1 MVTLMDGGMGREL
14 ARRGVSTRTGLWSAQ
29 ALIDAPD
36 VVVDTHK
43 DFIAAGAG
51 IITTNSYSCVPS
63 YLGKV
68 DQADRYLELAA
79 LSGKLARRAVEESA
93 AEVRIAGGIPPLS
106 ESYRPDMVL
115 DDDVARPIY
124 AALAE
129 ALEPHVDLLLCE
141 TMSSIRESRNAATEA
156 KAASNGKPVFVS
168 WTLKEEPGA
177 GLRSGESVA
186 DAFSAVSDLD
196 LDGYLF
202 NCTHPDAIEAAISVI
217 TGLTDKPTGGYPNRF
232 DVPAG
237 FTLDNEVRVQERKD
251 FGMEHFVEAAQRCID
266 RGATLFGGCCGIGP
280 EDIAALRARTVAAL

>member
-29 ALIDAPD
+29 ALIEAPE

-43 DFIAAGAG
+43 DFIAAGAR

-63 YLGKV
+63 YLGKAN
-68 DQADRYLELAA
+68 QADRYLELAA
-79 LSGKLARRAVEESA
+79 LAGSLARRAVEESG
-93 AEVRIAGGIPPLS
+93 AEVRIAGGLPPLS

-115 DDDVARPIY
+115 GDDQARPIY
-124 AALAE
+124 AALAK
-129 ALEPHVDLLLCE
+129 ALEPHVDLFLCE
-141 TMSSIRESRNAATEA
+141 TMSRIRESRNAAMEA
-156 KAASNGKPVFVS
+156 KAASNGKPVLVS
-168 WTLKEEPGA
+168 WTLNEEPGA

-186 DAFSAVSDLD
+186 NAFMAVADLD
-196 LDGYLF
+196 LAGHLF
-202 NCTHPDAIEAAISVI
+202 NCTHPDAIEAAIGVI

-251 FGMEHFVEAAQRCID
+251 FGTEHFVQAAQRCSD
-266 RGATLFGGCCGIGP
+266 KRATLFGGCCGIGP
-280 EDIAALRARTVAAL
+280 EDIAALRTRMQST

>member
-14 ARRGVSTRTGLWSAQ
+14 ARRGASTRTGLWSAQ
-29 ALIDAPD
+29 ALIDAPE

-43 DFIAAGAG
+43 DFIAAGAR

-63 YLGKV
+63 YLGKAA
-68 DQADRYLELAA
+68 QADRYLELAA
-79 LSGKLARRAVEESA
+79 LSGKLARRAVEESGE
-93 AEVRIAGGIPPLS
+93 EVRIAGGLPPLS
-106 ESYRPDMVL
+106 ESYRADMVL

-129 ALEPHVDLLLCE
+129 ALEPHVDLFLCE
-141 TMSSIRESRNAATEA
+141 TMSSIRESRNAAMEA
-156 KAASNGKPVFVS
+156 KAVSNGKPVFVS

-186 DAFSAVSDLD
+186 DAFNAVSDLD
-196 LDGYLF
+196 LVGYLF
-202 NCTHPDAIEAAISVI
+202 NCTHPDAIEAAIGVI
-217 TGLTDKPTGGYPNRF
+217 TGLTDRPTGGCPNRF
-232 DVPAG
+232 DVPVG

-251 FGMEHFVEAAQRCID
+251 FGPEHFVEAAQRCVN

-280 EDIAALRARTVAAL
+280 EHIAALRAGVLSAL

>member
-29 ALIDAPD
+29 ALLDAPE

-43 DFIAAGAG
+43 DFIAAGAR

-63 YLGKV
+63 YLAKV

-79 LSGKLARRAVEESA
+79 LSGTLARRAVEESG
-93 AEVRIAGGIPPLS
+93 AEVRVAGGLPPLS
-106 ESYRPDMVL
+106 ESYRADMVL
-115 DDDVARPIY
+115 DDDQARPIY
-124 AALAE
+124 AVLAQ
-129 ALEPHVDLLLCE
+129 ALEPHVDLFLCE
-141 TMSSIRESRNAATEA
+141 TMSSIRESRNAAMEA
-156 KAASNGKPVFVS
+156 KAASNSKPVFVS

-186 DAFSAVSDLD
+186 DAFNSFADLD
-196 LDGYLF
+196 LAGYLF
-202 NCTHPDAIEAAISVI
+202 NCTHPDAIEAAIGVI

-237 FTLDNEVRVQERKD
+237 ITLDNEVQVQERKD
-251 FGMEHFVEAAQRCID
+251 FGTEHFVQAAQRCIHK
-266 RGATLFGGCCGIGP
+266 GATLFGGGCGIGP
-280 EDIAALRARTVAAL
+280 EDIAALRTRVQSA